1 MKPDAHSWV
10 AVRPAMVLLLLLM
23 PSLAWTQ
30 DLEAQW
36 RNYLTVE
43 ARVAAASAAESRWI
57 EQHDKLGVE
66 VRELQAS
73 RTWYNGW
80 IIELLIARKSA
91 LQVELADSL
100 HQVQDTVAGLNAQRA
115 AAFSAL
121 KQVYQQILLEAGPQ
135 KRLTVSEK
143 EQAITIGRRLMN
155 RSNAVFDLPDYSS
168 IIDSPYEHAA
178 LKRIVLQD
186 LQSVVQAKLVLIDSL
201 LAEKE
206 TDVVLLNRLNEFHR
220 DLGYQLKSNLDLAA
234 AGSQGAASPSQL
246 DGYSDATGLESNFI
260 TTVRAA
266 GLAEKTQGNPLS
278 PLDQNP
284 ILPGETEVQLGI
296 DPFDDVINRL
306 KDKRRQ
312 YQALLQRLQ
321 AELLY

>member
-1 MKPDAHSWV
+1 MKPDAHSWA
-10 AVRPAMVLLLLLM
+10 AVRPAMVLLLLLI
-23 PSLAWTQ
+23 PSLAWMQ

-36 RNYLTVE
+36 RNYLAVE
-43 ARVAAASAAESRWI
+43 ALVAAANETESRWI
-57 EQHDKLGVE
+57 EQHEKRGGE
-66 VRELQAS
+66 VRELQAG

-91 LQVELADSL
+91 LQVQLADSL
-100 HQVQDTVAGLNAQRA
+100 HQVQAMIAQLEAQRA
-115 AAFSAL
+115 EAFSAL

-155 RSNAVFDLPDYSS
+155 RSNAVLDLPDYTS

-178 LKRIVLQD
+178 LKRIVLED
-186 LQSVVQAKLVLIDSL
+186 LQSVVQVKLVLIDSL

-234 AGSQGAASPSQL
+234 AGSQGAASLSEPGNY
-246 DGYSDATGLESNFI
+246 DE
-260 TTVRAA
+260 A
-266 GLAEKTQGNPLS
+266 GLLTFDDVEREAGITDKGQRNPLS
-278 PLDQNP
+278 LLDQNP
-284 ILPGETEVQLGI
+284 ILPGETGVQLGI
-296 DPFDDVINRL
+296 DSFDEVINRL

-312 YQALLQRLQ
+312 YQKLLQRLQ

>member
-1 MKPDAHSWV
+1 M
-10 AVRPAMVLLLLLM
+10 
-23 PSLAWTQ
+23 Q
-30 DLEAQW
+30 
-36 RNYLTVE
+36 
-43 ARVAAASAAESRWI
+43 
-57 EQHDKLGVE
+57 
-66 VRELQAS
+66 
-73 RTWYNGW
+73 
-80 IIELLIARKSA
+80 
-91 LQVELADSL
+91 
-100 HQVQDTVAGLNAQRA
+100 
-115 AAFSAL
+115 
-121 KQVYQQILLEAGPQ
+121 
-135 KRLTVSEK
+135 
-143 EQAITIGRRLMN
+143 

-234 AGSQGAASPSQL
+234 AGAQGAASPSEP
-246 DGYSDATGLESNFI
+246 GNYADAGFLTFADVGREAGI
-260 TTVRAA
+260 TDKGQR
-266 GLAEKTQGNPLS
+266 NPLS

>member
-1 MKPDAHSWV
+1 MKPDAHSWA
-10 AVRPAMVLLLLLM
+10 AVRPAMVLLLLLI
-23 PSLAWTQ
+23 PSLGWMQ

-36 RNYLTVE
+36 RNYLAVE
-43 ARVAAASAAESRWI
+43 ALVAAANETESRWI
-57 EQHDKLGVE
+57 NQHEKLGGE
-66 VRELQAS
+66 VRELQAG

-91 LQVELADSL
+91 LQVQLADSL
-100 HQVQDTVAGLNAQRA
+100 HQVQATIAQLEAQRA
-115 AAFSAL
+115 EAFSAL

-155 RSNAVFDLPDYSS
+155 RSNAVLDLPDYTS

-178 LKRIVLQD
+178 LKRIVLED
-186 LQSVVQAKLVLIDSL
+186 LQSVVQVKLVLIDSL
-201 LAEKE
+201 LAERDTE
-206 TDVVLLNRLNEFHR
+206 VALLNRLNEFHR
-220 DLGYQLKSNLDLAA
+220 DLGYQLKSNLDLSV
-234 AGSQGAASPSQL
+234 AGSQGAASPSEPGNYDETGFLTFTDFERL
-246 DGYSDATGLESNFI
+246 DGI
-260 TTVRAA
+260 TDKV
-266 GLAEKTQGNPLS
+266 QPNQLS
-278 PLDQNP
+278 LLDQNP

-296 DPFDDVINRL
+296 DSFDDVINRL

-312 YQALLQRLQ
+312 YQTLLQRLQ

>member
-186 LQSVVQAKLVLIDSL
+186 LQSVVQAKLGLIDSL

-234 AGSQGAASPSQL
+234 AGSQGAASPSEP
-246 DGYSDATGLESNFI
+246 GNYADAGFLTFADVGREAGI
-260 TTVRAA
+260 TDKGQR
-266 GLAEKTQGNPLS
+266 NPLS